1 MPEISLNGIYIY
13 PVKSLAGIK
22 LDRWQV
28 DDKGLLYDRKWML
41 IDQNNRFLSQRQ
53 LPQMA
58 LISTSLTKEHLII
71 DTPGMDSLSIPLE
84 SNSGTTLEARIWQDS
99 CPAKTVSPDADQWF
113 SQFLKIKCQ
122 LVFQEAHT
130 IRPVDPKYAKASD
143 KVAFSDGFPFLII
156 SEASLASLNEAMQL
170 NLSMLRFRPNLVISG
185 CESYDED
192 SWREINIADIN
203 FRLPKPCSRCN
214 IPNIDP
220 DTADSGKEPLTTLS
234 QLRKWNNQVFFGQN
248 ALHDKA
254 GLLSVGDKVNIIRAG
269 TRKPPLDQSMI

>member
-1 MPEISLNGIYIY
+1 MPEISLTGIYIY

-22 LDRWQV
+22 LDHWQV

-41 IDQNNRFLSQRQ
+41 IDQNHRFLSQRQ
-53 LPQMA
+53 LPQMT
-58 LISTSLTKEHLII
+58 LIQTSLSEEHLIFNAPDM
-71 DTPGMDSLSIPLE
+71 DTLSIPLE
-84 SNSGTTLEARIWQDS
+84 TNYGTTLEASIWQDS
-99 CPAKTVSPDADQWF
+99 CPAKTVCPDVDQWF
-113 SQFLKIKCQ
+113 SQFLKIECQ
-122 LVFQEAHT
+122 LVYQEAHT
-130 IRPVDPKYAKASD
+130 IRPVDPKYANAND
-143 KVAFSDGFPFLII
+143 KVAFADGFPFLII

-185 CESYDED
+185 CDSYAED

-220 DTADSGKEPLTTLS
+220 DTADSGKEPLKTLN

-254 GLLSVGDKVNIIRAG
+254 GLLSVGDKVNIIGTG
-269 TRKPPLDQSMI
+269 TRQPPLGQ